1 MEEVDITKLISEM
14 REEYHLSPFREDSE
28 FSNFV
33 KDGVYDINNCVG
45 CEIDYSKDL
54 KARRLLKLYV
64 LFADDKLTAEF
75 KAKYISE
82 YDELQ
87 RLYYVNNSS
96 SI

>member
-1 MEEVDITKLISEM
+1 MTDSEITKLINEM
-14 REEYHLSPFREDSE
+14 RDEYHLSPFREDSE
-28 FSNFV
+28 FTNFI
-33 KDGVYDINNCVG
+33 KDGVYDINDCAG
-45 CEIDYSKDL
+45 CKIDYSKDL

-64 LFADDKLTAEF
+64 LFADNKLTSEF

-87 RLYYVNNSS
+87 RGYYVNSTS